1 MAIDAIGSTVGS
13 SGANDA
19 TQRAGLR
26 QDDFIR
32 LFVAQLNF
40 QDPLE
45 PVDNREFLAQLAQFA
60 GLEQARVTGEGVTSL
75 VTMSATDQSIGILGR
90 QVEVASDG
98 GPLTGTVTAI
108 EFGSNGPTISV
119 QTTAGAALTGLRLS
133 QIRLVRP

>member
-1 MAIDAIGSTVGS
+1 MTIDAIGSTLSTS
-13 SGANDA
+13 SSSDA

-75 VTMSATDQSIGILGR
+75 VTMGTTEQSIGILGR
-90 QVEVASDG
+90 PVEVGTDS
-98 GPLTGTVTAI
+98 GPLSGTVTAI
-108 EFGSNGPTISV
+108 EFGSNGPTLSV
-119 QTTAGAALTGLRLS
+119 QTTSGAALTGLRLS

>member
-1 MAIDAIGSTVGS
+1 MAIDAIGSTLNS
-13 SGANDA
+13 SSTSDA

-60 GLEQARVTGEGVTSL
+60 GLEQARVTGEGVGSL
-75 VTMSATDQSIGILGR
+75 VTMGTTQQSIDLLGR
-90 QVEVASDG
+90 PVEIASES
-98 GPLTGTVTAI
+98 GPLSGTVTAVAFDI
-108 EFGSNGPTISV
+108 NGPTLSV
-119 QTTAGAALTGLRLS
+119 QTTSGAALTGLRLS